1 MKDFVHLSQWQQNQE
16 SESYRYWAVRFKHKV
31 ELALKQWSSKAG
43 LEAGKLLRSLKLK
56 ADQWRYFLL
65 HPEIPPDN
73 NLAERLIRLAIPLTK
88 SEWWFQKHGKISAHS

>member
-16 SESYRYWAVRFKHKV
+16 SDSYRYWAVRFKHKV
-31 ELALKQWSSKAG
+31 ELALKQWNNKAC

-56 ADQWRYFLL
+56 ADQWWYFLL